1 MTSPAERPVDAFLL
15 ALCGSNSARTVGG
28 VQTSSFETSLVRTI
42 VHPTHLHTLFTDILE
57 VIDEGQQTELLN
69 SLVFMVKHEAS
80 NAHACIEAGFHRSI
94 VSFLE
99 SRGLWRGFSRQLLT
113 RLLSLLLHISQYSV
127 TSDDIRAML
136 HVFQSK
142 RMKDEA
148 PDEVAVTAYISTLE
162 MMARSVTG
170 PSTYLE
176 LSGDHSGFSIASIDA
191 MSFPSAGYT
200 LSAWLRVESAPGL
213 NAPLFSLC
221 AESGVGVEVS
231 FMETTLVIK
240 GLDPKKNEYNE
251 VQVPNALVKH
261 QWQWIVA
268 VHTHRQI
275 RGSKLEVYING
286 DSKQSYRFN
295 YPKES
300 GAASKMQCF
309 VARAKN
315 AHSRCLVAQMGPVA
329 LFSQPLPASLI
340 EGIKSFSDYD
350 NVVLQFNASVASS
363 HMTTSM
369 ALPSTLTTLP
379 STSTATGPDGLV
391 FALDARNFDAK
402 RRMLLDSSGHNHHG
416 ENNQSTGVTPSIR
429 VRATTSFKDSIWQM
443 GGPIVLF
450 PLLLHPNT
458 QSHFLNATSCHT
470 IARPL
475 GITSI
480 PKVISLVAETLRH
493 SLINKYTCRRS
504 QGIPMLALLIGSLP
518 PSYLTADLV
527 GAIER
532 LCSAVSSD
540 RFITDEIHR
549 NLLYNFR
556 LWVPASQDIQDLIF
570 DKLHVALKKKLV
582 LSSVVSIRY
591 MLRLLSTNYQQSNML
606 HDAPPIGGMRLRI
619 LETIRIL
626 LYDPDAWA
634 KAQATQRK
642 YQLNT
647 IIMGAASVHSMGVSF
662 DAARTLIYSMLGK
675 ATFPQGIVDDTIKAA
690 VVSEAEVDAGA
701 IPEHVAESDIPD
713 LLQILVDF
721 SITPETQTEFLSIFE
736 RLGGLRIWLPLVATV
751 NAPVRRMTLRLL
763 RTYIIIKCNTLP
775 NANPKPSLSAV
786 DVRMICDSLHVA
798 EYPLQMGSFN
808 ELMSLLLGIDYGD
821 PSADPSANR
830 AEAHDDADMLS
841 DDVLLASSIRHPNMV
856 VPMLELI
863 QQCPLHF
870 RWIALEYFKLLFSE
884 YNAEGLANRRVL
896 LNCYASQGY
905 APFPVEILFASFL
918 TEAVPTTKEHFAHAF
933 PTVSTT
939 GLHDEPILRLRDL
952 TSKVDQSDEA
962 RLGAAQALIMLGDH
976 QSLFDLLHHDGARS
990 EQRRRFKHAKDAT
1003 ALSDRLKTGLIVL
1016 LSSHARSMSKQ
1027 YVSTSCMDLMA
1038 RIIVHELKANES
1050 AYEFV
1055 LHPFKLMP
1063 TAPNVVMAWLKV
1075 LVDRVA
1081 AMIEAQMPPKGSLC
1095 WRNFD
1100 NICSI
1105 ATSVVLHFDP
1115 WAQQPC
1121 RRNSVD
1127 VATTSWKTNDEYV
1140 KERELSDAILNVWHK
1155 CASHLNYDSDASF
1168 GRTAQARPSL
1178 SNQVPV
1184 VTRSTSTGAKRNSIK
1199 DQAPTSAT
1207 GQSTSLRQF
1216 PGGSMRQVLALIL
1229 RSMHMTIKDQD
1240 MFLRG
1245 DGEYD
1250 EDEDGEQTAPR
1261 RRSRVNSSVALDAV
1275 FVSKLTKLGYF
1286 VDMMRLSEYVA
1297 PKEDA
1302 SLVLWL
1308 ILELR
1313 NVMEEALRLSLTDP
1327 RWAEGV
1333 RRSLELMSRMLQTP
1347 VDTVDQ
1353 LRALLQRDDFLFT
1366 ESEVTRRDLFYQ
1378 EYLETSQ
1385 EVRQK
1390 KKSLVL
1396 AVVDYERECAKQAVD
1411 VVLASGIQV
1420 RPSSDPV
1427 WLQRIHAKDADD
1439 WIKLER
1445 VLRWNIRH
1453 VWAIDESLS
1462 LATSWQLDSFTSSKW
1477 MRCRLLPDVDNEQ
1490 PYKKLPRPHT
1500 SIHTLY
1506 GYDALVKDALATA
1519 AAGLSVSADDEIDE
1533 DSQDVE
1539 GDEDILVVM
1548 GRLADEVDDG
1558 ETATVPDV
1566 LVDVSLSRSST
1577 SSRDESILGSVP
1589 APPLTEEAA
1598 ATSAAATPPPAV
1610 GEPVKRTSMS
1620 SRFVT
1625 GLRLPMFSSKK
1636 ADKPV
1641 EKTTEAKP
1649 TDDADQEI
1657 VITEATATIPAPSTN
1672 DEKAEPNKKLIAKG
1686 SFRTMAY
1693 IILPEGRIV
1702 RGMFRLGSTSIV
1714 FEGES
1719 IVDEQVD
1726 KSRESTSIVLLKR
1739 RTFNLRVIKSIY
1751 RRRFNLDILCG
1762 MEIYFV
1768 DGTSLLIGFESSDDV
1783 DTAFAIIRQR
1793 KPPCLVST
1801 KRLLTGDRLVHSSN
1815 WHATAKWVRREIST
1829 FEYLMLLNIAAGR
1842 SYNDITQYPIFPWV
1856 VRDYVS
1862 SELDLEDT
1870 AIFRDFSKPVGAQSP
1885 EGVLASM
1892 QRYQSTT
1899 KFPYH
1904 FGTSYS
1910 SQVSVLTCL
1919 MRLAPFL
1926 KSKEALPEANEI
1938 HPVQSI
1944 ASLWHT
1950 STTTSGW
1957 EMLPEFYITAE
1968 CLLSRELGDVALPP
1982 WANGSADT
1990 FIRLQRQALESDY
2003 VSMHLHTWI
2012 DLVFGA
2018 HQRGPGAVD
2027 HLNVFHPVCYP
2038 DALNLALLDLNTKKQ
2053 LVERGTIPLQLFKA
2067 PHPRRLTLD
2076 EALEARYPA
2085 SHAVASLSSRSQ
2097 VRRYD
2102 VSSRHEMALSSV
2114 RFSSATATG
2123 GGMGSLTKSV
2133 KAKVSSSDNL
2143 VAAAPA
2149 EAHGSI
2155 VYSCDETGL
2164 VLAKRYQNSTPDSTK
2179 GAPFTLQDVDQWWRL
2194 PAMCSI
2200 VDGMVYYEHM
2210 ISCGYFDG
2218 SWRIHWSADGELL
2231 QRIAFHKQRIL
2242 CMARSEDD
2250 VTGDVALAFGSED
2263 CTVSVWAISKFAASR
2278 SHRMFLSTAKREL
2291 PVGNLPWVLL
2301 VGHSRP
2307 VVSVA
2312 INVELDIVASTCR
2325 GHRLLLHSLRR
2336 SCPLHAMDLSVPAI
2350 LSTTLYLTI
2359 SGQGTILCHAVHDK
2373 NELAHENWRASS
2385 TQSEISLISLNGRVM
2400 SRTALHQDNRP
2411 ITLLQRGVTF
2421 TRCGEFVVVAN
2432 ATRDGGIEVRK
2443 VSDLN
2448 TCIRRIETNRSSVL
2462 TCFGLSQDERCV
2474 VAGYEDGSLVMFALH
2489 YGISDQ
2495 GRLRSDKRAREE
2507 EAAAFARAT
2516 TSVTTSPREVT
2527 TLSLPPGVIV
2537 DATILANLTDVFFKL
2552 KRPCVA
2558 DDVEYEQLLHQFW
2571 ATIYP
2576 PVDILSGDV
2585 KYERVGAS
2593 WSRLGFQRPDPT
2605 TDFRAGG
2612 ILSLHCL
2619 MSFATKYSADA
2630 QRMTSSQ
2637 IPGSHQHTYPWGPVA
2652 INITCMIASRLWGSD
2667 GQLHKDRENL
2677 WPVFANPEAFYV
2689 LFAEAFLFFDCA
2701 WCTMNAQYSSFS
2713 GVMEVTTKEVMGVM
2727 KDNHGSLD
2735 EFVRSIRARSSA
2747 LVDSCSSPTA
2757 TPPPSSSTE
2766 QVVDVSI
2773 PTDNLISFSP
2783 PRSPKRP
2790 SIPPTSDTFNLLQFS
2805 PPKTF
2810 GATIPDPFAAQT
2822 SVSPMPVDPFAP
2834 LQTTATYPPSND
2846 PFSPRNMHQGGPVDR
2861 TDDPFAGL

>member
-1 MTSPAERPVDAFLL
+1 
-15 ALCGSNSARTVGG
+15 
-28 VQTSSFETSLVRTI
+28 
-42 VHPTHLHTLFTDILE
+42 
-57 VIDEGQQTELLN
+57 
-69 SLVFMVKHEAS
+69 
-80 NAHACIEAGFHRSI
+80 
-94 VSFLE
+94 
-99 SRGLWRGFSRQLLT
+99 
-113 RLLSLLLHISQYSV
+113 
-127 TSDDIRAML
+127 
-136 HVFQSK
+136 
-142 RMKDEA
+142 
-148 PDEVAVTAYISTLE
+148 
-162 MMARSVTG
+162 
-170 PSTYLE
+170 
-176 LSGDHSGFSIASIDA
+176 
-191 MSFPSAGYT
+191 
-200 LSAWLRVESAPGL
+200 
-213 NAPLFSLC
+213 
-221 AESGVGVEVS
+221 
-231 FMETTLVIK
+231 
-240 GLDPKKNEYNE
+240 
-251 VQVPNALVKH
+251 
-261 QWQWIVA
+261 
-268 VHTHRQI
+268 
-275 RGSKLEVYING
+275 
-286 DSKQSYRFN
+286 
-295 YPKES
+295 
-300 GAASKMQCF
+300 
-309 VARAKN
+309 
-315 AHSRCLVAQMGPVA
+315 
-329 LFSQPLPASLI
+329 
-340 EGIKSFSDYD
+340 
-350 NVVLQFNASVASS
+350 
-363 HMTTSM
+363 
-369 ALPSTLTTLP
+369 
-379 STSTATGPDGLV
+379 
-391 FALDARNFDAK
+391 
-402 RRMLLDSSGHNHHG
+402 MLLDSSGHNHHG

-480 PKVISLVAETLRH
+480 PKVICLVAETLRH

-701 IPEHVAESDIPD
+701 IPEHVSESDIPD

-939 GLHDEPILRLRDL
+939 GNYPTLLGVERLTTRSLGLHDEPILRLRDL

-1055 LHPFKLMP
+1055 LHPFKIMP

-1127 VATTSWKTNDEYV
+1127 VSTASWKTNDEYV

-1333 RRSLELMSRMLQTP
+1333 RRSLE
-1347 VDTVDQ
+1347 
-1353 LRALLQRDDFLFT
+1353 
-1366 ESEVTRRDLFYQ
+1366 
-1378 EYLETSQ
+1378 
-1385 EVRQK
+1385 
-1390 KKSLVL
+1390 
-1396 AVVDYERECAKQAVD
+1396 
-1411 VVLASGIQV
+1411 V

-1566 LVDVSLSRSST
+1566 LVDVSLSRSSI

-1842 SYNDITQYPIFPWV
+1842 SYNDLTQYP
-1856 VRDYVS
+1856 
-1862 SELDLEDT
+1862 SERAAT
-1870 AIFRDFSKPVGAQSP
+1870 HHRI
-1885 EGVLASM
+1885 
-1892 QRYQSTT
+1892 
-1899 KFPYH
+1899 
-1904 FGTSYS
+1904 
-1910 SQVSVLTCL
+1910 
-1919 MRLAPFL
+1919 
-1926 KSKEALPEANEI
+1926 
-1938 HPVQSI
+1938 
-1944 ASLWHT
+1944 
-1950 STTTSGW
+1950 
-1957 EMLPEFYITAE
+1957 
-1968 CLLSRELGDVALPP
+1968 
-1982 WANGSADT
+1982 GS
-1990 FIRLQRQALESDY
+1990 
-2003 VSMHLHTWI
+2003 
-2012 DLVFGA
+2012 
-2018 HQRGPGAVD
+2018 
-2027 HLNVFHPVCYP
+2027 
-2038 DALNLALLDLNTKKQ
+2038 
-2053 LVERGTIPLQLFKA
+2053 
-2067 PHPRRLTLD
+2067 
-2076 EALEARYPA
+2076 
-2085 SHAVASLSSRSQ
+2085 
-2097 VRRYD
+2097 
-2102 VSSRHEMALSSV
+2102 
-2114 RFSSATATG
+2114 
-2123 GGMGSLTKSV
+2123 
-2133 KAKVSSSDNL
+2133 
-2143 VAAAPA
+2143 
-2149 EAHGSI
+2149 
-2155 VYSCDETGL
+2155 
-2164 VLAKRYQNSTPDSTK
+2164 
-2179 GAPFTLQDVDQWWRL
+2179 
-2194 PAMCSI
+2194 
-2200 VDGMVYYEHM
+2200 
-2210 ISCGYFDG
+2210 
-2218 SWRIHWSADGELL
+2218 
-2231 QRIAFHKQRIL
+2231 
-2242 CMARSEDD
+2242 
-2250 VTGDVALAFGSED
+2250 
-2263 CTVSVWAISKFAASR
+2263 
-2278 SHRMFLSTAKREL
+2278 
-2291 PVGNLPWVLL
+2291 
-2301 VGHSRP
+2301 
-2307 VVSVA
+2307 
-2312 INVELDIVASTCR
+2312 
-2325 GHRLLLHSLRR
+2325 
-2336 SCPLHAMDLSVPAI
+2336 
-2350 LSTTLYLTI
+2350 
-2359 SGQGTILCHAVHDK
+2359 
-2373 NELAHENWRASS
+2373 
-2385 TQSEISLISLNGRVM
+2385 
-2400 SRTALHQDNRP
+2400 
-2411 ITLLQRGVTF
+2411 
-2421 TRCGEFVVVAN
+2421 
-2432 ATRDGGIEVRK
+2432 
-2443 VSDLN
+2443 
-2448 TCIRRIETNRSSVL
+2448 
-2462 TCFGLSQDERCV
+2462 
-2474 VAGYEDGSLVMFALH
+2474 
-2489 YGISDQ
+2489 
-2495 GRLRSDKRAREE
+2495 
-2507 EAAAFARAT
+2507 
-2516 TSVTTSPREVT
+2516 
-2527 TLSLPPGVIV
+2527 
-2537 DATILANLTDVFFKL
+2537 
-2552 KRPCVA
+2552 
-2558 DDVEYEQLLHQFW
+2558 
-2571 ATIYP
+2571 
-2576 PVDILSGDV
+2576 
-2585 KYERVGAS
+2585 
-2593 WSRLGFQRPDPT
+2593 
-2605 TDFRAGG
+2605 
-2612 ILSLHCL
+2612 
-2619 MSFATKYSADA
+2619 
-2630 QRMTSSQ
+2630 
-2637 IPGSHQHTYPWGPVA
+2637 
-2652 INITCMIASRLWGSD
+2652 
-2667 GQLHKDRENL
+2667 
-2677 WPVFANPEAFYV
+2677 
-2689 LFAEAFLFFDCA
+2689 
-2701 WCTMNAQYSSFS
+2701 
-2713 GVMEVTTKEVMGVM
+2713 
-2727 KDNHGSLD
+2727 
-2735 EFVRSIRARSSA
+2735 
-2747 LVDSCSSPTA
+2747 
-2757 TPPPSSSTE
+2757 
-2766 QVVDVSI
+2766 
-2773 PTDNLISFSP
+2773 
-2783 PRSPKRP
+2783 
-2790 SIPPTSDTFNLLQFS
+2790 
-2805 PPKTF
+2805 
-2810 GATIPDPFAAQT
+2810 
-2822 SVSPMPVDPFAP
+2822 
-2834 LQTTATYPPSND
+2834 
-2846 PFSPRNMHQGGPVDR
+2846 
-2861 TDDPFAGL
+2861 